1 MRRLSVFC
9 LCLAFG
15 FGSGQISG
23 QVHAE
28 DDGLVRLPGQGE
40 LKPDA
45 TYIEGIGRL
54 VPGGG
59 LLLSFDADRD
69 MQITPAEISAGID
82 AAFLKADH
90 NEDGRITPLEQIKWT
105 QTLPTR
111 DASLANPARF
121 DPNLD
126 RSVRN
131 EEFRDVIFAFAAIHA
146 DEATGI
152 IPVEN
157 LKSTQ
162 QRRLPQEEP
171 ELAPARTDTDE
182 AEAPA
187 RTPRTQRTSQ
197 RQRRTGGGS

>member
-1 MRRLSVFC
+1 MRRLSAFC
-9 LCLAFG
+9 LCLALALG
-15 FGSGQISG
+15 GGQA
-23 QVHAE
+23 HAE

-45 TYIEGIGRL
+45 AHIEGIGRL

-59 LLLSFDADRD
+59 LLLSFDTDKD
-69 MQITPAEISAGID
+69 MQITPAEISAGIE
-82 AAFLKADH
+82 AAFLKADE

-105 QTLPTR
+105 ETLPTR

-126 RSVRN
+126 RSVRD

-146 DEATGI
+146 DEQTGI
-152 IPVEN
+152 ISVTN

-162 QRRLPQEEP
+162 QERLPQEEA
-171 ELAPARTDTDE
+171 ELAPDRRETEDT
-182 AEAPA
+182 EAPA
-187 RTPRTQRTSQ
+187 RTRRTAQ